1 MYLSP
6 LQHMQTN
13 AAVFRDGPT
22 LEEGVKLVA
31 ESFKQMDDLKVT
43 DRGL

>member
-6 LQHMQTN
+6 LQHMQAN